1 MTDGGEM
8 ERRKTPDRR
17 KIHTFFSDERRTGP
31 FDRRNADARHR
42 ERVEEMKKIKEI
54 RDYKEKDASHV
65 IPVAIPPSRRKQ
77 LVAVGLVLLL
87 LAIAF
92 FFI

>member
-1 MTDGGEM
+1 M
-8 ERRKTPDRR
+8 ERRQIPERR

-42 ERVEEMKKIKEI
+42 ERAAEMEKIKEI
-54 RDYKEKDASHV
+54 RTYKAKDAGQPS
-65 IPVAIPPSRRKQ
+65 PVAIPPSRRKQ
-77 LVAVGLVLLL
+77 LVAAGLVLLL

-92 FFI
+92 FFF